1 MISLEG
7 SEEDKRKGCGR
18 VIPCVQG
25 KERKEQSGPQERE
38 EYGIAAFHVG
48 LNLYKV
54 TKRNGMGRIF
64 DENMFLYF
72 LYVNTTLI
80 RRGIG

>member
-1 MISLEG
+1 
-7 SEEDKRKGCGR
+7 

-48 LNLYKV
+48 LIY
-54 TKRNGMGRIF
+54 TKLRKEMGWDAFLMKICSFIF
-64 DENMFLYF
+64 YMS
-72 LYVNTTLI
+72 I
-80 RRGIG
+80 PR